1 MSPKQSLSTS
11 LDSHEWGKD
20 RFDAGRYEQCKN
32 LIAEHGCVSTIIR
45 RLRPLGGVKEPQN
58 MCELSYTLGSDWA
71 PRRLMLRKIGTSGV
85 G

>member
-45 RLRPLGGVKEPQN
+45 RLRPLGGVKEPPKHVRVV
-58 MCELSYTLGSDWA
+58 LHPWLRLGPEA
-71 PRRLMLRKIGTSGV
+71 PHAP
-85 G
+85 